1 MCTSHQAHRDGLCQ
15 FFFFTLHF
23 SAEHS
28 EGTFPHARH
37 QQPAL
42 AAALTSMVRNGVFPG
57 VQDPF
62 VGQALASLPDIAAV
76 GSAFYTFYWPPR
88 PPDVTFGR
96 QGRQRGRMG
105 FWCAFLTT
113 SFHPQFMCFV
123 FSEKRWRARV
133 RQLTCRR
140 FPPAPRPF
148 LNFRRSNAK
157 LTISHT
163 TATTTAKSSNTSPKQ
178 STYGSYV
185 HVHMLLGTRP
195 SPCHRQELQ
204 VTEKKIG

>member
-1 MCTSHQAHRDGLCQ
+1 MCTSHQAHRYGLCQ
-15 FFFFTLHF
+15 FFFTLHF
-23 SAEHS
+23 LAEHS

-123 FSEKRWRARV
+123 FRKEMACPRATV
-133 RQLTCRR
+133 NL
-140 FPPAPRPF
+140 
-148 LNFRRSNAK
+148 S
-157 LTISHT
+157 TISPR
-163 TATTTAKSSNTSPKQ
+163 AQALPKFQ
-178 STYGSYV
+178 ALQRKA
-185 HVHMLLGTRP
+185 HNQPHHRHH
-195 SPCHRQELQ
+195 HRQEQ
-204 VTEKKIG
+204 QHKPPTEHLRHLRTCTSAFGHSPLPLPPSGVAGDRKKK